1 MCIYIY
7 LFIYLFIYLYFPSY
21 VYVSGRDNVRSTPS
35 PHFSVSSVSELERLL
50 SRELLWTEAKDVWCV
65 NLEPVWGDF
74 FGASAVGSNRPVPFL
89 DAFPLTLWIYFKMPF
104 SSSENCKTSSLN
116 GAISAVRKVIPTT
129 PASHN
134 MPPSQTSSSSFQSD
148 NVETNI
154 RVDVDKTGIYSQ
166 GYKSSAIGSDVTTG
180 KRTDFSSFNQI
191 ASWGFR
197 DASKV
202 NVITHMTS
210 DTSITC
216 VGNDESVKTADIHML
231 TYVSNLVSIQINHY
245 QFLFLLRLSEEAAEL
260 TAYLAMDSNRIL
272 KQELGGSLVVGALIP
287 QVRQHI

>member
-1 MCIYIY
+1 M
-7 LFIYLFIYLYFPSY
+7 Y
-21 VYVSGRDNVRSTPS
+21 VYVSGTDNVRSTPP

-74 FGASAVGSNRPVPFL
+74 YGASAVGSNRPVPFL

-116 GAISAVRKVIPTT
+116 GAISAVRKVNPTI

-134 MPPSQTSSSSFQSD
+134 MPPSQTSSRSCQSD
-148 NVETNI
+148 NVEKNI

-210 DTSITC
+210 DTSRTC

-260 TAYLAMDSNRIL
+260 AAYLAMDSNRIL
-272 KQELGGSLVVGALIP
+272 KQDLGGSLVVGALIP
-287 QVRQHI
+287 QVRQHL